1 MSCDAHEFTTY
12 KGVKLFQFP
21 GSTAYFYVTSRMA
34 IDADGAPNAYNPQ
47 NTGIDANA
55 NAGFPNGGWKSVIV
69 ADPAHPNKPFVQPSG
84 EFQGF
89 FVSKTTLEDS
99 TLQITDPK
107 RYVDSRKI
115 PYLVFPGAFH
125 QKLGT
130 GTFGD
135 FGAAFNLKNNKKSPL
150 IVADMGATNHD
161 LGEVSIKLA
170 ENLGGQNV
178 NPRTGGGM
186 PGGKIIYVVFPR
198 TKLTPKWRVSSEQI
212 QQKSDELLA
221 SIGGWERILE
231 CVNA

>member
-1 MSCDAHEFTTY
+1 MSCEANEWKQY
-12 KGVKLFQFP
+12 KGIKLWQFP
-21 GSTAYFYVTSRMA
+21 NSNAYFYVTSRMA

-55 NAGFPNGGWKSVIV
+55 NAGYPNGGWRNVIV
-69 ADPAHPNKPFVQPSG
+69 ADPANPANAYVQTSG
-84 EFQGF
+84 NYPGF
-89 FVSKTTLEDS
+89 FVSKTTLEDT
-99 TLQITDPK
+99 TLLVTDYK

-125 QKLGT
+125 QMPGT

-135 FGAAFNLKNNKKSPL
+135 FGAAYNLKNNKKSAI

-186 PGGKIIYVVFPR
+186 PGGKIIYVVFPKS
-198 TKLTPKWRVSSEQI
+198 KLTPRWSVSPEKI
-212 QQKSDELLA
+212 QQKSDELIA
-221 SIGGWERILE
+221 GIGGWERILE
-231 CVNA
+231 CVNG